1 MKAAFD
7 REKVEI
13 MRKAPYMAERAI
25 VLAAGRG
32 ERMRPLTDTMP
43 KPMAQVDGRRIIDTL
58 LTALVAAGYPEIFV
72 VRGYLGEKLEALK
85 DQYPM
90 IRFIDNPHW
99 NEANNISS
107 LLAADDLVENAMI
120 VEGDLYLQNPALL
133 CREQRETNY
142 LAIPVEE
149 TDDWCFFPDEAGIIR
164 RMAVGGKD
172 CWKMVGI
179 SYWTPEDGRKLSESL
194 QRLYETPGGSERYWK
209 LRESLKRLYR
219 MPGGHARY
227 WDEAAL
233 SADIGD
239 FTVHVRSCT
248 AEDVQEIDTLAELE
262 ALRKILEGK

>member
-1 MKAAFD
+1 MKAAFG

-179 SYWTPEDGRKLSESL
+179 SYWTREDGRKL
-194 QRLYETPGGSERYWK
+194 Q
-209 LRESLKRLYR
+209 ESLKRLYR

-239 FTVHVRSCT
+239 FTVHVRACT

-262 ALRKILEGK
+262 ALRRNLGKR